1 MPTNRLL
8 QEQEVE
14 ATTYKF
20 FSIVVH
26 EDVGEKLPVF
36 DYSPFNV
43 VVFDE
48 VYMSNLY
55 VLDKVRRLIKENPD
69 IIAIGTGDVK

>member
-1 MPTNRLL
+1 M
-8 QEQEVE
+8 
-14 ATTYKF
+14 
-20 FSIVVH
+20 
-26 EDVGEKLPVF
+26 GEKLPTF

-55 VLDKVRRLIKENPD
+55 VLDKVRRFSTENP
-69 IIAIGTGDVK
+69 GTGAVKELKAWKL